1 MGAVW
6 WNGVGSFRVWLSS
19 ARESKRRV
27 WRSAHVKG
35 GGPKRGQRS
44 KERGG
49 AGERY
54 LEAQGMEVCR
64 RE

>member
-1 MGAVW
+1 M
-6 WNGVGSFRVWLSS
+6 SS

-27 WRSAHVKG
+27 WRGARVKG

-44 KERGG
+44 RETGG
-49 AGERY
+49 AAERY
-54 LEAQGMEVCR
+54 LEAQGMEICR